1 MWTWC
6 NRSFKKNCSI
16 QNYSSKK
23 CLPPRMVAI
32 SYKINLH
39 YLRIICL
46 ITKWTIILR
55 FFRREGGI
63 RDIYILIYTG
73 RPWENLSFTDKKCM
87 PEYSFSKNLYFFN
100 SMNNHQKSNLNENK
114 RQNENQQ
121 QITIINK
128 KQNENK
134 KLKTK
139 SNKTYRKKRP
149 STKKKNTILYCL
161 KSAKQNI
168 MQLFCL
174 IWNNNVNW
182 SVENCKHT

>member
-1 MWTWC
+1 MS
-6 NRSFKKNCSI
+6 R
-16 QNYSSKK
+16 
-23 CLPPRMVAI
+23 
-32 SYKINLH
+32 
-39 YLRIICL
+39 
-46 ITKWTIILR
+46 TIILR

-63 RDIYILIYTG
+63 RDVYILIYTG
-73 RPWENLSFTDKKCM
+73 RPWENLSLTDKKCM

-100 SMNNHQKSNLNENK
+100 SMNNHQKSNLNKNK

-149 STKKKNTILYCL
+149 STKKKTQDFIL
-161 KSAKQNI
+161 
-168 MQLFCL
+168 
-174 IWNNNVNW
+174 
-182 SVENCKHT
+182 

>member
-1 MWTWC
+1 MDDY
-6 NRSFKKNCSI
+6 F
-16 QNYSSKK
+16 
-23 CLPPRMVAI
+23 
-32 SYKINLH
+32 
-39 YLRIICL
+39 
-46 ITKWTIILR
+46 TI
-55 FFRREGGI
+55 FQARRGNQG
-63 RDIYILIYTG
+63 RIYILIYTG

-100 SMNNHQKSNLNENK
+100 SMNNHQKSNLNKNK

-149 STKKKNTILYCL
+149 STKKKTQDFIL
-161 KSAKQNI
+161 
-168 MQLFCL
+168 
-174 IWNNNVNW
+174 
-182 SVENCKHT
+182 